1 MAITITDTPQTITP
15 AYNENMFVAT
25 STEVAQTNFRFRVEI
40 LDSTSTTIA
49 TVDVFPDANNNMLFD
64 AHRIL
69 ESYVTSN
76 PTLTTITELKP
87 CPESWVKYKIKVTER
102 YGATLANYLSAT
114 TSFLYAFNASFKWK
128 DFASYDQD
136 DWCIKSGS
144 VVPFLTNSPDTQ
156 TIYTNEKAFLHFAV
170 QTDNI
175 ARRLRVRTYDING
188 NLAQTALIVN
198 NYYAFDPGRFVRCP
212 AGWNLND
219 ITSGDLASGTQPII
233 HSSIASWVID
243 IVQSDGTTAL
253 TETKT
258 FTAQDECTI
267 YDSYRIHFLNSLG
280 GFDSFTFNRRST
292 SNNKIDRKTFEPVY
306 GSIVAGE
313 WSYSQ
318 TEQRKKDF
326 YIEEEETIK
335 LNSDWITQEQSTWLY
350 ELVTSP
356 EIYVEQGGSIYSA
369 HIKTSEYMK
378 RTHPSDKIF
387 NLEMEIELGKNI
399 RQRW

>member
-1 MAITITDTPQTITP
+1 MAVTISGTPDEYSP
-15 AYNENMFVAT
+15 VYNELMFVAT
-25 STEVAQTNFRFRVEI
+25 STQVAQTNFRFRVEI
-40 LDSTSTTIA
+40 LDSSSTTIA

-87 CPESWVKYKIKVTER
+87 CPESWVKYKVKVTER

-198 NYYAFDPGRFVRCP
+198 NYYAFDAGRFVRCP

-219 ITSGDLASGTQPII
+219 ITSGDLASGTQPLI
-233 HSSIASWVID
+233 HSSIGSWKVD
-243 IVQSDGTTAL
+243 VTQSDGTTLL

-258 FTAQDECTI
+258 FNAAGECTP
-267 YDSYRIHFLNSLG
+267 YTSYRLHFKNALG
-280 GFDSFTFNRRST
+280 AFDSFTLNRRST
-292 SNNKIDRKTFEPVY
+292 KTNKIERRTFEPVY
-306 GSIVAGE
+306 GSISGGA
-313 WSYSQ
+313 WSYSI

-326 YIEEEETIK
+326 YIEDEETLK
-335 LNSDWITQEQSTWLY
+335 LNSDWITEDESTWLY

-356 EIYVEQGGSIYSA
+356 EIYVETDSELFSA
-369 HIKTSEYMK
+369 HVKNSEYIT
-378 RTHPSDKIF
+378 RNHASDKIF
-387 NLEMEIELGKNI
+387 NLEIELETSKNI